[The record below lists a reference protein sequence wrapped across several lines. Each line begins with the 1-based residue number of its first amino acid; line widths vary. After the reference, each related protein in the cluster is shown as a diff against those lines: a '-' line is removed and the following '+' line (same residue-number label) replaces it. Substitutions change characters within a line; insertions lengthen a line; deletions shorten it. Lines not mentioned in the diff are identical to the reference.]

1 MDAFCCWQRWWWE
14 LRRKRDEFIVH
25 AVIYVCSILPM
36 HRITVPLGT
45 WYGSNFILAN
55 KKWGGLAYKAETLK
69 VHCYHR
75 QWEIKKGLLLSTIVL
90 NQGNCARSS
99 SNISAFH
106 SETCFIIMILVPGG
120 ALSWGTHAA
129 GRVPG
134 IFRIVTHTCLVLHL
148 QLEREQDLVKLPVL
162 RSNPDRLG
170 EVPESRV
177 QPSGSME
184 GLGSGVEDSIRS
196 IPKG

>member
-1 MDAFCCWQRWWWE
+1 MMMGIKKKKRWIHC
-14 LRRKRDEFIVH
+14 KCSHVGEFNPAYASNNRPIKNP
-25 AVIYVCSILPM
+25 IC
-36 HRITVPLGT
+36 
-45 WYGSNFILAN
+45 GSNFILAN
-55 KKWGGLAYKAETLK
+55 RKWGGLAYKAETLK

-75 QWEIKKGLLLSTIVL
+75 QWEIKKGLLLSTIVF
-90 NQGNCARSS
+90 NQENCARSS
-99 SNISAFH
+99 SNISTMAFH
-106 SETCFIIMILVPGG
+106 SKTCFIIMILVPGG
-120 ALSWGTHAA
+120 AFSWGTHAA

-162 RSNPDRLG
+162 GSDPDCLG

-184 GLGSGVEDSIRS
+184 GLGSGVEDKFRFL
-196 IPKG
+196 KG